1 MNLCVYC
8 GAGFGADPA
17 YRAAAQATG
26 RYLAEQR
33 IGLVYGGAT
42 VGLMG
47 AVADAA
53 LAAGGHV
60 TGVMPRSLVERE
72 IAHMGLSSMHVVDT
86 MHERKA
92 LMAELSHGF
101 IALPGGP
108 GTLDEI
114 VEQWTWGL
122 LGIHA
127 KPSGFLNV
135 NGYFDPFRA
144 MAQRMAAQGFISQP
158 YADMLVFAESPAEL
172 VARFRAYVAPAPEM
186 GHDADGAL
194 SGDRVTPHPPNR
206 FAVGPLPLPLGEV

>member
-8 GAGFGADPA
+8 GTGFGADPA
-17 YRAAAQATG
+17 YLAAAQATG
-26 RYLAEQR
+26 AYLAGHG
-33 IGLVYGGAT
+33 IGLVYGGAK

-60 TGVMPRSLVERE
+60 TGVMPRSLVESE
-72 IAHMGLSSMHVVDT
+72 IAHLGLTDMHVVDT

-92 LMAELSHGF
+92 LMAELSGGF

-135 NGYFDPFRA
+135 NGYFDPFRE
-144 MAQRMAAQGFISQP
+144 MARRMAAQGFVGQA
-158 YADMLVFAESPAEL
+158 YADMLVYAESPAEL
-172 VARFRAYVAPAPEM
+172 VERFRAYVAPPPKWATAPA
-186 GHDADGAL
+186 G
-194 SGDRVTPHPPNR
+194 
-206 FAVGPLPLPLGEV
+206 